1 MEEITY
7 SLGKIAFIQL
17 PSGEDKNKNESKIK
31 LSNFAKNHNVNVLF
45 PSATIYC
52 SIRRNWILAKNDGHI
67 KWEYVR

>member
-1 MEEITY
+1 MEKITY

-45 PSATIYC
+45 PSAAIYC
-52 SIRRNWILAKNDGHI
+52 SIRRNWILTKNDGHI